1 MKTYF
6 PEILT
11 PSLSLAVMFNILD
24 PGALSSHIVTLW
36 GPDVIS
42 GTEGFLTTVNVKVA
56 VAVFPG
62 EPLSYAVTTS

>member
-1 MKTYF
+1 
-6 PEILT
+6 
-11 PSLSLAVMFNILD
+11 MFNILD

-42 GTEGFLTTVNVKVA
+42 GTEGFLKTVNVKVA

>member
-1 MKTYF
+1 
-6 PEILT
+6 
-11 PSLSLAVMFNILD
+11 MFNILD